1 MSLIT
6 AIWRTLA
13 GRSGPALKQRHAV
26 INVGQE
32 KVPPDLR
39 APDALVPR
47 PLRSPLAARRDVE
60 GLLPHPTGRLIARP
74 RVRWQAQEPETPAW
88 DNVRAPEVPAHWLTD
103 ARAIGEERAS

>member
-13 GRSGPALKQRHAV
+13 GRSGPALKQRHPV

-32 KVPPDLR
+32 EVPPDLR
-39 APDALVPR
+39 APDALVLR

-60 GLLPHPTGRLIARP
+60 GLLPHPTGRLIARSP
-74 RVRWQAQEPETPAW
+74 MRWQAQEPGTPAW
-88 DNVRAPEVPAHWLTD
+88 HYAQAPEVPAHWLTD
-103 ARAIGEERAS
+103 AGATGEERAS